1 MIVYSEKIKNIYFF
15 GIKDKKYLSTNNK
28 YYLADH
34 SFRYASLGTK
44 NMDYGQI
51 YENIIATELI
61 RRGYEVYVGKLYQ
74 KEIDFVAV
82 RQSEK
87 VYIQASD
94 DISNKKTFEREAS
107 SLLAIRDNY
116 PKILLANTHHDE
128 CQYEGIKIVDI
139 ENWLSK

>member
-1 MIVYSEKIKNIYFF
+1 MIVYSEKNIYFF

-34 SFRYASLGTK
+34 TFRYASLGTK

-51 YENIIATELI
+51 YENIIAMELF

-87 VYIQASD
+87 VYIQVSD
-94 DISNKKTFEREAS
+94 DISNKKTFEKDAS
-107 SLLAIRDNY
+107 
-116 PKILLANTHHDE
+116 
-128 CQYEGIKIVDI
+128 
-139 ENWLSK
+139 

>member
-1 MIVYSEKIKNIYFF
+1 
-15 GIKDKKYLSTNNK
+15 
-28 YYLADH
+28 
-34 SFRYASLGTK
+34 
-44 NMDYGQI
+44 MDYGQI
-51 YENIIATELI
+51 YENIIAMELI

-82 RQSEK
+82 RQSKK

-107 SLLAIRDNY
+107 SLLEIRDNY